1 MTRYS
6 KISADLK
13 ARLGELLERAEI
25 IEEDLRGPLDPDFS
39 EQAVDLADDEALA
52 GVDEV
57 LRREIADIRLALLRI
72 GNDTYGTCA
81 ACGGEISE
89 ERLAAMPTATRC
101 IACAS
106 DS

>member
-6 KISADLK
+6 KVSADMK
-13 ARLGELLERAEI
+13 ARLGELLERDEI

-39 EQAVDLADDEALA
+39 EQAIDLADDEALA

-57 LRREIADIRLALLRI
+57 LRQEIADTRLALLRI
-72 GNDTYGTCA
+72 ENGTYGTCV

-89 ERLAAMPTATRC
+89 ERLAAIPTATRC